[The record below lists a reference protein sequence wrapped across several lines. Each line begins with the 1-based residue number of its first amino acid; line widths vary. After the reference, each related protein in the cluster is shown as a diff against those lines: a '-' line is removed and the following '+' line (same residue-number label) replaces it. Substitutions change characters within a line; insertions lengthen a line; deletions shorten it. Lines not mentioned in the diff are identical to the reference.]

1 MQAAD
6 TLELLHPIHQWLEM
20 GLTGMAS
27 PWGIGIALVLTSF
40 LLEDVSIAAAA
51 ALATQGTVSWEW
63 AFAWVFAG
71 IALGDIGLYAAG
83 FGARS
88 VPWLRRK
95 YIEVERH
102 GRVKTRLEKHLSS
115 AILLARVVPGLRLV
129 TYTLCG
135 FARVPLFSFCL
146 WVCAAVA
153 LWTLGLFWLGAVA
166 GSALADT
173 LHLPQP
179 VAVTLPIIAVAIA
192 VPLVKHFSQRKK
204 TLIA

>member
-6 TLELLHPIHQWLEM
+6 TVEIWNSVHSWLEM
-20 GLTGMAS
+20 ALTGMAT
-27 PWGIGIALVLTSF
+27 PWGIGVALVLTSF

-71 IALGDIGLYAAG
+71 IAIGDIGLYAAG

-88 VPWLRRK
+88 LPWLRRK
-95 YIEVERH
+95 YIDVERH
-102 GRVKTRLEKHLSS
+102 GRVKARLEKHLSS

-135 FARVPLFSFCL
+135 FARVPLVPFCL
-146 WVCAAVA
+146 WVCTAVA
-153 LWTLGLFWLGAVA
+153 MWTLGLFCLGAVA
-166 GSALADT
+166 GSALANT

-179 VAVTLPIIAVAIA
+179 VAVALPIIAVAIA
-192 VPLVKHFSQRKK
+192 VPLVKHFKQRRK
-204 TLIA
+204 TLAA